1 VHAVCIVCV
10 SVSSSCEDGLSV
22 PPFAHARFVA
32 PGYKAGKCCC
42 SLSLVVI
49 DCNDAIKQAC
59 RRRRR
64 LHGMGVVL
72 SLSVPARLLGYES
85 FYGAAHNT
93 QSGRPEQYS
102 PSLDMR

>member
-1 VHAVCIVCV
+1 MLCALCVCRCRAAVKMV
-10 SVSSSCEDGLSV
+10 SVSRPSRMHASSHLATKRAS
-22 PPFAHARFVA
+22 AAA
-32 PGYKAGKCCC
+32 
-42 SLSLVVI
+42 LSLVVI
-49 DCNDAIKQAC
+49 GCNDAIKQAC